1 VLRIIAIWNK
11 RKVVMAI
18 AIGLW
23 VINVSFL
30 IQTSFRLRS
39 GNLTCLPRNVKISE
53 LSTISTFITDI
64 ILLLIMLVGLLRLRI
79 QGAGTLCLGQLLWKQ
94 GIVWFLIATAAGA
107 LPTIFLLLDL
117 NDVWSIMFQIPWM
130 ISISIAATRMY
141 RALADFVS
149 GVPDPYPHGTEAS
162 PQGGSAPT
170 PRLSQSAAV
179 QPLKQLEVAVHTT
192 KVWYPMAQMSDDGS
206 YPPPPAG
213 PVTHSRAVPV

>member
-1 VLRIIAIWNK
+1 
-11 RKVVMAI
+11 M
-18 AIGLW
+18 
-23 VINVSFL
+23 L
-30 IQTSFRLRS
+30 I
-39 GNLTCLPRNVKISE
+39 
-53 LSTISTFITDI
+53 
-64 ILLLIMLVGLLRLRI
+64 GLLRLRV
-79 QGAGTLCLGQLLWKQ
+79 QGVGTFSLGQLLWKQ

-179 QPLKQLEVAVHTT
+179 QPLKQLEVAVHSSI
-192 KVWYPMAQMSDDGS
+192 KVWCPMVQMSDDGANHGS
-206 YPPPPAG
+206 YPPTG
-213 PVTHSRAVPV
+213 